1 MVCQSHETGT
11 EKEDE
16 SLSDSKALSLSSLF
30 LNLGNVI
37 VLHVCCCP
45 E

>member
-16 SLSDSKALSLSSLF
+16 SLSDSKALFFVSESWECDCSARLLLS
-30 LNLGNVI
+30 
-37 VLHVCCCP
+37 
-45 E
+45 